1 MAENEEAEQPGPGD
15 ENTIDAMDQKNDTAK
30 KVTRKKATKKRVAKK
45 KVVKKSA
52 ATKKILTKKTAAKA
66 SGASNEVEQDSSRG
80 VAEEGIG
87 EEKAEERDSINAGE
101 PSDAADRKSGI
112 RDDVPAATGSSEL
125 PREEKVT
132 MSAEAS
138 NTAKSSPVAGFG
150 PKVILWIVVVLA
162 VFMYIRS
169 QAHKGGTVKISESTA
184 PVAVSPARVETET
197 ATMDEKAPPVSHTE
211 TTQGANNEPSTVAKV
226 GEVAVDKAVT
236 VSPSSETE
244 SPAAVSG
251 APSEAVGQEKG
262 HTVDAGVPLVSVQ
275 SGAEQ
280 KEVKPGVA
288 SEPAATPSVDAG
300 TEPGAETAGTSV
312 VAADAGA
319 GSAGVGDAAVS
330 QSGVEESGTEAA
342 AVGEPES
349 PSTAVGESPAASG
362 GISEPATLSG
372 TSSEEAAVSAPGT
385 AGQGSEAAS
394 AADNA
399 ADSGQAAPE
408 RAGREFARRG
418 TMRPSFRELFGYERP
433 KPMMRRQDNGNYE
446 PFSNDSYEQQGY
458 YPAPWQQYAPRPPAW
473 GGEYPGQY
481 GGPYGGGYGNYS
493 GYPNMPDWAPYQ
505 PYRYGPSN
513 Y

>member
-1 MAENEEAEQPGPGD
+1 MAENEEAEQPNPGD
-15 ENTIDAMDQKNDTAK
+15 ENTIYATDQKNDTAK
-30 KVTRKKATKKRVAKK
+30 KVTKKKATKKRVAKK
-45 KVVKKSA
+45 KVVKKRA
-52 ATKKILTKKTAAKA
+52 ATKKISTKKTAAKA
-66 SGASNEVEQDSSRG
+66 SGASNEVEQDSIGG

-87 EEKAEERDSINAGE
+87 EEKAEERDSVIAGE
-101 PSDAADRKSGI
+101 PSDAADRESGI

-169 QAHKGGTVKISESTA
+169 QAHKGGTVKISESTV

-211 TTQGANNEPSTVAKV
+211 TTQGTNKEPSTVAKV
-226 GEVAVDKAVT
+226 GEVAVEKAVT
-236 VSPSSETE
+236 ASPSSESE
-244 SPAAVSG
+244 SQAAVSG
-251 APSEAVGQEKG
+251 APSDAVDQEKG
-262 HTVDAGVPLVSVQ
+262 VTVDSGVPQVSVQ
-275 SGAEQ
+275 TGAEQ
-280 KEVKPGVA
+280 KEVKPVVV

-312 VAADAGA
+312 DAADAGA
-319 GSAGVGDAAVS
+319 GSGVGDATVS
-330 QSGVEESGTEAA
+330 QSRVEESGTQAA

-349 PSTAVGESPAASG
+349 PLTAVGESPAASG
-362 GISEPATLSG
+362 GTSEPATVSG
-372 TSSEEAAVSAPGT
+372 TSSEEAAVSAPAT
-385 AGQGSEAAS
+385 AGQAGNEATS
-394 AADNA
+394 AAENA

-433 KPMMRRQDNGNYE
+433 KPMMRRQDSGNYE
-446 PFSNDSYEQQGY
+446 PFSNDSYDQQGF

-505 PYRYGPSN
+505 PYGYGPSN